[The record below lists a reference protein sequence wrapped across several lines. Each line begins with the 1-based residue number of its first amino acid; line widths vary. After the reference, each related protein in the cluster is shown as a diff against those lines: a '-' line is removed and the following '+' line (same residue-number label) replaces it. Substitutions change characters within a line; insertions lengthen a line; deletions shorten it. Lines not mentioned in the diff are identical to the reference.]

1 MHIGNRDKR
10 KKKKKCLTTRA
21 FFDQGAQRTFISQ
34 DLVDKL
40 RLKPSCKVRLELS
53 GFLGKEREQEYDV
66 VKPYVRLGRRVKVIP
81 AVVIQN
87 LPSKIHTSGLKVAA
101 AKVAKN
107 NRLADQH
114 LDSDTLNHIG
124 IIIGSDNYSR
134 FITGVGRREG
144 IDVLETPGGLAIF
157 GPIPLSHGSCVGV
170 NHVSVYNLAVP
181 KPNQDNVECHD
192 LTPRMWD
199 LVNMGI
205 SPNEEA
211 VDDSAAYDSYLES
224 VQYVDKKYWVRLPWK
239 PNAPVLP
246 TNYQNSK
253 AQLTSQLNKLRKT
266 PEKLTVYNRIIQEQ
280 LKLRFIENCSKIA
293 TVDNQYHYLPHHGV
307 AKDSISTPLRLVYN
321 ASSRASSEE
330 ASLNQCLMR
339 GPNLTEKLLNTLA
352 RFRTEKYAYSA
363 DISKAFL
370 RLGLQECDRDFTR
383 FLWSENPHDPNA
395 RLVSYRF
402 KSVLFGATSSPFLL
416 QVTLDL
422 HFKTSKGQYREEI
435 RRNMYV
441 DNLLGTTSCEQK
453 LIELYTEANFELKN
467 ADMPLTAWSTNSPA
481 LTKQLQTDLKS
492 ENPFSHHQ
500 NILGMN
506 WDITTDSI
514 SIKALEPNVRK
525 PTTKREL
532 LSRVSSLFDPLGLV
546 SPLTIQGKLL
556 VQAAWQL
563 NVSWDQRLPEAFMEG
578 WQEIEVSL
586 ASAERFNFPRTVVH
600 STDHPELHI
609 FCDASNKAYGACAY
623 IITDNNSNILTSKAK
638 VAPLKT
644 RTLPQLELMALLVG
658 ARLAKYIK
666 HTLDNIQFSQTYL
679 WSDNEACIQ
688 WVKNNRSQ
696 ITFVKNRVA
705 EIRELTPNIIIQH
718 VSSKENPADLLTRG
732 VTPDVLEDSTL
743 WFEGPIWLSHK
754 AEWPIQK
761 EILVAIQTIG
771 AVGTSAI
778 PCPLP
783 ILVIAHFS
791 SYQKLINVTRQVF
804 KFLLLIKP
812 NLRLPSPFM
821 YWIRQS
827 QEEYYP
833 GIFKILN
840 KEISPL
846 KSDLNLKAVIDLGLY
861 EDKDLGVLRS
871 RGRLKHADLS
881 SGTKFP
887 LLLPN
892 KSKLAELLLSATH
905 EGTHH

>member
-1 MHIGNRDKR
+1 M
-10 KKKKKCLTTRA
+10 
-21 FFDQGAQRTFISQ
+21 
-34 DLVDKL
+34 
-40 RLKPSCKVRLELS
+40 
-53 GFLGKEREQEYDV
+53 
-66 VKPYVRLGRRVKVIP
+66 
-81 AVVIQN
+81 
-87 LPSKIHTSGLKVAA
+87 
-101 AKVAKN
+101 
-107 NRLADQH
+107 
-114 LDSDTLNHIG
+114 
-124 IIIGSDNYSR
+124 
-134 FITGVGRREG
+134 
-144 IDVLETPGGLAIF
+144 
-157 GPIPLSHGSCVGV
+157 
-170 NHVSVYNLAVP
+170 
-181 KPNQDNVECHD
+181 
-192 LTPRMWD
+192 
-199 LVNMGI
+199 
-205 SPNEEA
+205 
-211 VDDSAAYDSYLES
+211 
-224 VQYVDKKYWVRLPWK
+224 
-239 PNAPVLP
+239 
-246 TNYQNSK
+246 
-253 AQLTSQLNKLRKT
+253 
-266 PEKLTVYNRIIQEQ
+266 
-280 LKLRFIENCSKIA
+280 
-293 TVDNQYHYLPHHGV
+293 

-453 LIELYTEANFELKN
+453 LIELYTEANFELEN

-492 ENPFSHHQ
+492 ESPFSHHQ

-586 ASAERFNFPRTVVH
+586 ASAERFNVPRTVVH

-623 IITDNNSNILTSKAK
+623 IVTDNNSNILTSKAK

-778 PCPLP
+778 PYPLP

-892 KSKLAELLLSATH
+892 KSKLAELLISATH
-905 EGTHH
+905 EWTHHSGTQDVLTAIRQYCWIPKGRQLVKTIIKRCTLCRRFDAKPLNNPGPPVLPVERVINSRPFENTGVDYTGAILIKGILPNELTKVYICLFTCMVTRNVHLEVASDLSATTFLNIFRKFVANCSLPQIIVSDHGTNLSATAKFLETIMTDEVVNNYMVDHAVKWKFIHVKSPWEGGFYERMIEVTKVVGNID